1 MRLVALAGGTGAAKL
16 LRGLDTLLER
26 GAMTVVGNTG
36 DDAEVWGLHVSP
48 DLDTVCYTLGGVLD
62 EERGWG
68 LRDESFRTL
77 GEMVRFGEPTWFN
90 LGDRDLAT
98 HLHRTRL
105 LAEGRSLSEVTAKL
119 AADLG
124 VRHAVLPM
132 SDQPVRTR
140 VLGPDGW
147 LGFQEYFVREKT
159 QVEVRAVEYTGAPEA
174 RPAPG
179 LVEAIGAADAV
190 LVCPSNPVTSVG
202 PIAGLCALARH
213 PHHRRRGR
221 CPRPV
226 HRSRRR
232 APGRGAHAHDR
243 TCRGDAA
250 GPPDS
255 GDARMSTLVAVPVK
269 DLVNAKQ
276 RLIPLLS
283 AAERHDLASAML
295 EDVLETLAR
304 ARLGPVL
311 VVTRDREVESLA
323 LKHGAELLREDVNR
337 GHTEAVAHAQREA
350 AARGVKRFLTI
361 PGDVPCATPGELAA
375 LDASVVDGP
384 AIAFVPSLSGYG
396 TNAVLLAPPDSMALK
411 FGEPSFQNHV
421 VAARAAGLKPVV
433 LRMPGLGLDIDEP
446 EDLTLLLGRG
456 PSTRSAALL
465 RRLAVPIRLAS
476 RLETP

>member
-16 LRGLDTLLER
+16 LRGLDALLER

-36 DDAEVWGLHVSP
+36 DDAEIWGLHVSP
-48 DLDTVCYTLGGVLD
+48 DLDTVCYTLGGLLD

-159 QVEVRAVEYTGAPEA
+159 QVEVRAVQYAGAPEA

-179 LVEAIGAADAV
+179 LVEAIGTADAV

-202 PIAGLCALARH
+202 PILSVPGIVEALHSTRAPVLAISPIVGGRAVSGPAGRLMAARGLPVSALGIAQSYAPWLDVLIIDDEDAALA
-213 PHHRRRGR
+213 PSIEAAGA
-221 CPRPV
+221 RPV
-226 HRSRRR
+226 VASTLM
-232 APGRGAHAHDR
+232 PGRVEEMGL
-243 TCRGDAA
+243 
-250 GPPDS
+250 
-255 GDARMSTLVAVPVK
+255 AR
-269 DLVNAKQ
+269 
-276 RLIPLLS
+276 R
-283 AAERHDLASAML
+283 
-295 EDVLETLAR
+295 VLETLA
-304 ARLGPVL
+304 
-311 VVTRDREVESLA
+311 
-323 LKHGAELLREDVNR
+323 
-337 GHTEAVAHAQREA
+337 
-350 AARGVKRFLTI
+350 
-361 PGDVPCATPGELAA
+361 
-375 LDASVVDGP
+375 
-384 AIAFVPSLSGYG
+384 
-396 TNAVLLAPPDSMALK
+396 
-411 FGEPSFQNHV
+411 
-421 VAARAAGLKPVV
+421 
-433 LRMPGLGLDIDEP
+433 
-446 EDLTLLLGRG
+446 
-456 PSTRSAALL
+456 
-465 RRLAVPIRLAS
+465 
-476 RLETP
+476 

>member
-1 MRLVALAGGTGAAKL
+1 MRLVPLAGGTGAAKL
-16 LRGLDTLLER
+16 LLGLDALLER

-48 DLDTVCYTLGGVLD
+48 DLDTVCYTLGGLLD

-159 QVEVRAVEYTGAPEA
+159 QVEVRAVEYAGAPEA

-202 PIAGLCALARH
+202 PILAVPGIVEALHGTRAPVLAISPIVGGRAVSGPAGRLMAARGLPVSALGIAQGYAPWLDILIIDDEDAALA
-213 PHHRRRGR
+213 PSIEAAGA
-221 CPRPV
+221 RPV
-226 HRSRRR
+226 V
-232 APGRGAHAHDR
+232 A
-243 TCRGDAA
+243 
-250 GPPDS
+250 
-255 GDARMSTLVAVPVK
+255 STLMTGRVEE
-269 DLVNAKQ
+269 L
-276 RLIPLLS
+276 RLARRI
-283 AAERHDLASAML
+283 
-295 EDVLETLAR
+295 LETLA
-304 ARLGPVL
+304 
-311 VVTRDREVESLA
+311 
-323 LKHGAELLREDVNR
+323 
-337 GHTEAVAHAQREA
+337 
-350 AARGVKRFLTI
+350 
-361 PGDVPCATPGELAA
+361 
-375 LDASVVDGP
+375 
-384 AIAFVPSLSGYG
+384 
-396 TNAVLLAPPDSMALK
+396 
-411 FGEPSFQNHV
+411 
-421 VAARAAGLKPVV
+421 
-433 LRMPGLGLDIDEP
+433 
-446 EDLTLLLGRG
+446 
-456 PSTRSAALL
+456 
-465 RRLAVPIRLAS
+465 
-476 RLETP
+476 